1 MDHHVLN
8 AMVGF
13 VYMAIIKDALVA
25 YVTYYIYKKKG
36 KEFVIS
42 RNSFIIKTDF
52 L

>member
-13 VYMAIIKDALVA
+13 VYVAIIKDALVGL
-25 YVTYYIYKKKG
+25 VTYGVYKDQG
-36 KEFVIS
+36 KDFFIS
-42 RNSFIIKTDF
+42 RIKTDF